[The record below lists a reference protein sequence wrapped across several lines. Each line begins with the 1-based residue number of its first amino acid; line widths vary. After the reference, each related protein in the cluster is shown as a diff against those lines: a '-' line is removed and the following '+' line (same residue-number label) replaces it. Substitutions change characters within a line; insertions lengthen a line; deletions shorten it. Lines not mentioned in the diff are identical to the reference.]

1 MQESKGHR
9 KFDQQF
15 KEEAVRL
22 VTEGGRSVTEVA
34 HGLGIHEN
42 LLHTW
47 KRKHKEDPAG
57 SFPGKGHLKPQDE
70 EFKRLQKENANLKED
85 REILKKAFGHL
96 LKTPQMKYWFMDQ
109 HRSWH
114 GVQRMC
120 RVIGASRS
128 GYYGWRRQPQSK
140 RHKDNEK
147 ILMEIKESHKNS
159 RRAYGSPRI
168 TKDIQARGTKCS
180 ENRVARLMK
189 VHGII
194 AKTKKKFKA
203 TTNSKHNL
211 PVAPNLLNQN
221 FVAEKPNTVWVSD
234 ITYIATLEGWLYL
247 AVILDLYSR
256 QVVGWAMSDRLT
268 ADFVVKAL
276 YQAIGRRRSASGCIL
291 HSDRGV
297 QYASSDFREV
307 LKAYG
312 FIQSMSRKGNCYDNA
327 VAESFFHTLKTEH
340 VYDYR
345 YETRTE
351 AIQSVFEYIEMF
363 YNRQRRHSA
372 LGYRSPVSFELEAM
386 AA

>member
-1 MQESKGHR
+1 
-9 KFDQQF
+9 
-15 KEEAVRL
+15 
-22 VTEGGRSVTEVA
+22 
-34 HGLGIHEN
+34 
-42 LLHTW
+42 
-47 KRKHKEDPAG
+47 
-57 SFPGKGHLKPQDE
+57 
-70 EFKRLQKENANLKED
+70 
-85 REILKKAFGHL
+85 
-96 LKTPQMKYWFMDQ
+96 MDQ
-109 HRSWH
+109 HCSSH
-114 GVQRMC
+114 GVQKMC

-140 RHKDNEK
+140 RQKDNEK
-147 ILMEIKESHKNS
+147 ILMEIRESHKNS

-168 TKDIQARGTKCS
+168 TEDLQAKGMRCS

-189 VHGII
+189 VHGIVGK
-194 AKTKKKFKA
+194 AKKKFKA

-211 PVAPNLLNQN
+211 PVAENLLNQN
-221 FVAEKPNTVWVSD
+221 FVTEKPNTVWASD
-234 ITYIATLEGWLYL
+234 ITYIQTLEGWLYL
-247 AVILDLYSR
+247 IVILDLYSR

-276 YQAIGRRRSASGCIL
+276 YQAIGRRRPASGCIL

-297 QYASSDFREV
+297 QYASTDFRNV

-340 VYDYR
+340 VYEYR
-345 YETRTE
+345 YETRAE
-351 AIQSVFEYIEMF
+351 AMQSIFEYIEMF

>member
-1 MQESKGHR
+1 
-9 KFDQQF
+9 
-15 KEEAVRL
+15 
-22 VTEGGRSVTEVA
+22 
-34 HGLGIHEN
+34 
-42 LLHTW
+42 
-47 KRKHKEDPAG
+47 
-57 SFPGKGHLKPQDE
+57 
-70 EFKRLQKENANLKED
+70 
-85 REILKKAFGHL
+85 
-96 LKTPQMKYWFMDQ
+96 
-109 HRSWH
+109 
-114 GVQRMC
+114 
-120 RVIGASRS
+120 
-128 GYYGWRRQPQSK
+128 
-140 RHKDNEK
+140 
-147 ILMEIKESHKNS
+147 MEIKESHKNS

-189 VHGII
+189 IHGI
-194 AKTKKKFKA
+194 AGKTKKKFKA

-211 PVAPNLLNQN
+211 PVAENLLNQN

-247 AVILDLYSR
+247 IVILDLYSR

-268 ADFVVKAL
+268 AGFVIKAL
-276 YQAIGRRRSASGCIL
+276 YQAIGRRRPASGCIF

-297 QYASSDFREV
+297 QYASADFRDV

-312 FIQSMSRKGNCYDNA
+312 FIQSMSRKGNCYDNAVAESPKGSKGKRVRKGKGNCYDNA

-372 LGYRSPVSFELEAM
+372 IGYRSPVSFELEAM

>member
-1 MQESKGHR
+1 
-9 KFDQQF
+9 
-15 KEEAVRL
+15 
-22 VTEGGRSVTEVA
+22 
-34 HGLGIHEN
+34 
-42 LLHTW
+42 
-47 KRKHKEDPAG
+47 
-57 SFPGKGHLKPQDE
+57 
-70 EFKRLQKENANLKED
+70 
-85 REILKKAFGHL
+85 
-96 LKTPQMKYWFMDQ
+96 MKYWFMNQ
-109 HRSWH
+109 YRSLH
-114 GVQRMC
+114 GVQKMC

-128 GYYGWRRQPQSK
+128 GYYGWRRQQESK
-140 RHKDNEK
+140 RQKDNEK

-159 RRAYGSPRI
+159 HRAYGSPRI
-168 TKDIQARGTKCS
+168 TEDLRANGTKCS

-194 AKTKKKFKA
+194 AKAKKKFKA
-203 TTNSKHNL
+203 TTSSKHNL
-211 PVAPNLLNQN
+211 PVAENLLNQD
-221 FVAEKPNTVWVSD
+221 FAAEKPNTVWVSD
-234 ITYIATLEGWLYL
+234 ITYIWTLEGWLYL
-247 AVILDLYSR
+247 SVILDLYSR

-268 ADFVVKAL
+268 AGFVIKAL
-276 YQAIGRRRSASGCIL
+276 HQAIGRRNPDRGCIL

-297 QYASSDFREV
+297 QYASADFRDV
-307 LKAYG
+307 LNSHG

>member
-1 MQESKGHR
+1 
-9 KFDQQF
+9 
-15 KEEAVRL
+15 
-22 VTEGGRSVTEVA
+22 
-34 HGLGIHEN
+34 
-42 LLHTW
+42 
-47 KRKHKEDPAG
+47 
-57 SFPGKGHLKPQDE
+57 
-70 EFKRLQKENANLKED
+70 
-85 REILKKAFGHL
+85 
-96 LKTPQMKYWFMDQ
+96 
-109 HRSWH
+109 
-114 GVQRMC
+114 MC

-128 GYYGWRRQPQSK
+128 GYYRWKRQPQSK
-140 RHKDNEK
+140 RQKDNEK

-168 TKDIQARGTKCS
+168 TKDIQARGTKCG

-189 VHGII
+189 IHGI
-194 AKTKKKFKA
+194 AGKAKKKFKA

-211 PVAPNLLNQN
+211 PVAENLLSQN
-221 FVAEKPNTVWVSD
+221 FVAEKPNTVWASD
-234 ITYIATLEGWLYL
+234 ITYIPTLEGWLYL
-247 AVILDLYSR
+247 VVILDLYSR

-276 YQAIGRRRSASGCIL
+276 YQAIGRRSPSLRCIF

-297 QYASSDFREV
+297 QYASADFRNV
-307 LKAYG
+307 LNAYG

-351 AIQSVFEYIEMF
+351 AIQSVFEYIEIF

>member
-1 MQESKGHR
+1 
-9 KFDQQF
+9 
-15 KEEAVRL
+15 
-22 VTEGGRSVTEVA
+22 
-34 HGLGIHEN
+34 
-42 LLHTW
+42 
-47 KRKHKEDPAG
+47 
-57 SFPGKGHLKPQDE
+57 
-70 EFKRLQKENANLKED
+70 
-85 REILKKAFGHL
+85 
-96 LKTPQMKYWFMDQ
+96 MKYWFMDQ
-109 HRSWH
+109 HRSSH

-128 GYYGWRRQPQSK
+128 GYYAWRRQPQSK
-140 RHKDNEK
+140 RQKDNEK
-147 ILMEIKESHKNS
+147 ILMEIRESHKKS
-159 RRAYGSPRI
+159 RMAYGSPRI
-168 TKDIQARGTKCS
+168 TEDLQAKGTKCS

-189 VHGII
+189 LHGITGK
-194 AKTKKKFKA
+194 AKKKFKA

-211 PVAPNLLNQN
+211 LVAENLLNQN

-234 ITYIATLEGWLYL
+234 ITYIPTLEGWLYL

-268 ADFVVKAL
+268 SGFVVKAL
-276 YQAIGRRRSASGCIL
+276 YQAIGRRRPSLKCIF

-297 QYASSDFREV
+297 QYASFDFRDV
-307 LKAYG
+307 LTSYG

-345 YETRTE
+345 YETRAE
-351 AIQSVFEYIEMF
+351 AMQSIFEYIEMF